1 MHRACHGA
9 LSRQINF
16 PPAARSRGSVGQHMC
31 YICWL
36 TLTLTPPAGHATATQ
51 PPRHRAWR
59 RRRGRTK
66 FTSAPLV
73 FGCRLQACLINT
85 SDPSGCQCNASWR
98 RQVKGAMTIW
108 LGDNMGFSLKYP
120 FYIVFGRQF
129 WSDGPC
135 LRH

>member
-16 PPAARSRGSVGQHMC
+16 TRAAFAWVRRPTHVLHMLAHAHAHSP
-31 YICWL
+31 CW
-36 TLTLTPPAGHATATQ
+36 TCNRNPTAD
-51 PPRHRAWR
+51 ALG
-59 RRRGRTK
+59 GRTK

-73 FGCRLQACLINT
+73 FGCRLHVADLINT
-85 SDPSGCQCNASWR
+85 SDAPGCQCNASWR

-108 LGDNMGFSLKYP
+108 LEEDNMGFSLKYP